1 MLLTRKLVITN
12 RLAGYN
18 SDDTN
23 RRRLNKMFV
32 KQKMKGEEL
41 KDMMYRKWLKVYDIK
56 LIERDNHYFLDIQ
69 SHAPTNFPEYCKKLD
84 DIANQFNKWQIAGSI
99 REKMMA
105 LELEP
110 SIEIDNDGNKIGM
123 NVSIA
128 LDVTTARSAE
138 FDL

>member
-18 SDDTN
+18 SDDNN
-23 RRRLNKMFV
+23 RRRLNQMFV

-41 KDMMYRKWLKVYDIK
+41 KDMMYRKWLKVYDVK
-56 LIERDNHYFLDIQ
+56 LIKRDNHYFLDIQ

-105 LELEP
+105 LDLEP
-110 SIEIDNDGNKIGM
+110 SIEVDNDGNKIGM

>member
-1 MLLTRKLVITN
+1 
-12 RLAGYN
+12 
-18 SDDTN
+18 
-23 RRRLNKMFV
+23 
-32 KQKMKGEEL
+32 
-41 KDMMYRKWLKVYDIK
+41 
-56 LIERDNHYFLDIQ
+56 LDIQ
-69 SHAPTNFPEYCKKLD
+69 SYAPTNFPEYCKRLD
-84 DIANQFNKWQIAGSI
+84 AIADQINKWQIAGSL

-110 SIEIDNDGNKIGM
+110 SIEVDNDGNKIGM